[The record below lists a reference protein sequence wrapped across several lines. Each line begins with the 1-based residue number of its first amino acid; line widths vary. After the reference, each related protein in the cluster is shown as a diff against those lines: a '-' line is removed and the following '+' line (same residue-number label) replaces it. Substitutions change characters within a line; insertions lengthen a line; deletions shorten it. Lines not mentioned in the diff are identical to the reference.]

1 MAYEKSLCN
10 HFKIVCLNSITTLAC
25 NAFYAYYLNLNIFI
39 FFLDTVEN
47 FIHSCFWHSDNRN
60 FPAFFP
66 IHFGSGKMFF
76 DTYYGRCNNQPYLEY
91 QATHLCH
98 WLSVCNLWVGESYAL
113 LKMPKVCYG
122 GILGALLEGERGR
135 QVENAW
141 AWPRHHHHFHFRFHH
156 RPNHQHRH
164 RVNKRAYSSY
174 IRNAIPLWRTLCQH
188 FVRKSLCKTMPNA
201 LALGSEVF
209 QLSLSAFLWFPFLF
223 GYMLPFTFSAVN
235 IFESFQIK

>member
-1 MAYEKSLCN
+1 MFLAFGQSEFSCIFPYTLWEWKNVLWYLLRPMQQSTVFGVSGHPLVPLTVCVQFVSGRELCLV
-10 HFKIVCLNSITTLAC
+10 K
-25 NAFYAYYLNLNIFI
+25 NAQSVLWW
-39 FFLDTVEN
+39 D
-47 FIHSCFWHSDNRN
+47 
-60 FPAFFP
+60 
-66 IHFGSGKMFF
+66 FGGVAR
-76 DTYYGRCNNQPYLEY
+76 GR
-91 QATHLCH
+91 
-98 WLSVCNLWVGESYAL
+98 
-113 LKMPKVCYG
+113 
-122 GILGALLEGERGR
+122 ERGR